1 MKRRKSEGPPKIL
14 RDDGKTER
22 TRFSEK
28 LLDRTRAPKKLELQ
42 QNEYD
47 QSVIINKQQII

>member
-28 LLDRTRAPKKLELQ
+28 LLDRTRALKKLELQ

-47 QSVIINKQQII
+47 QSVIINKQII